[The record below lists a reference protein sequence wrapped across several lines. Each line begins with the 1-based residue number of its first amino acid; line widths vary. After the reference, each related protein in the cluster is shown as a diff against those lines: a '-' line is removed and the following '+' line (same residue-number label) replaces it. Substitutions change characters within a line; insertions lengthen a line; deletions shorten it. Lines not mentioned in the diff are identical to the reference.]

1 MKKVLICLLAVS
13 LVACNSK
20 KNLEVGNK
28 TTLSVNKVYEAGEVV
43 LGEEIE
49 AKFTVK
55 NTGEY
60 PLFLAEVKGSCSC
73 TVASYPEEPIEPGES
88 EVIHATV
95 RTDNAAEGSLVKEVR
110 VLANTEPSLTILQI
124 KANVKRK

>member
-13 LVACNSK
+13 MIACNSK

-49 AKFTVK
+49 AQFTVK

-95 RTDNAAEGSLVKEVR
+95 RTDNAAVGSLVKEVR